1 MLYPLSY
8 EGWVGHAIG
17 RPRGGEY
24 PATPAAL
31 VAVSPSRC
39 LVPVGEGLRAGR

>member
-31 VAVSPSRC
+31 VAVSPSRRLAVSC
-39 LVPVGEGLRAGR
+39 PWARG